1 MLLYMA
7 FGDVCTHLGSLR
19 ASLVELQAAAA
30 AENAAFSQSAAE
42 LIALLDEAARAAL
55 KAQKAT
61 RGPYVNIDAAR
72 SALPACQRQ
81 FNDLAS
87 RFRTELDSRERVA
100 VFEGERRDQV
110 VYRLGLCR
118 TPMMAASRAF
128 SVCWMCM
135 AQYAALNPGGGL
147 PFPPPENAE

>member
-19 ASLVELQAAAA
+19 ASLVELQATV
-30 AENAAFSQSAAE
+30 AENAALSQSAAE
-42 LIALLDEAARAAL
+42 LIALLDGAARAAQ
-55 KAQKAT
+55 KAQQAT

-72 SALPACQRQ
+72 SALPASQRQ

-100 VFEGERRDQV
+100 AFEGERRDQV
-110 VYRLGLCR
+110 LYRLGRCR
-118 TPMMAASRAF
+118 TPLMAASRAF